1 MLKLFIILDLQR
13 KVGQTTLMEAAGFTV
28 DHQRIIYSEFLMLT
42 LPQLYISRDQF
53 GKFMVSS
60 LGWPEESLSHLFR
73 SFNIR
78 YRNNDAHKSSVEV
91 T

>member
-1 MLKLFIILDLQR
+1 MLKLFIILDMQR

-28 DHQRIIYSEFLMLT
+28 DHQRMIYSEFLMLT

-53 GKFMVSS
+53 DKFMVSS

-78 YRNNDAHKSSVEV
+78 YRNNEKHHSSAEV

>member
-1 MLKLFIILDLQR
+1 
-13 KVGQTTLMEAAGFTV
+13 MEAAGFTV
-28 DHQRIIYSEFLMLT
+28 DHQRMIYSEFLALT

-53 GKFMVSS
+53 DKFMVSS
-60 LGWPEESLSHLFR
+60 LGWPEHSLSNLFR

-78 YRNNDAHKSSVEV
+78 YRNNEAHNPPVEV